1 MSRKKISDD
10 KKKAKTAISIDEN
23 LFEIM
28 EGYLN
33 ENNFK
38 RSRYI
43 EKLIREDMERRGIQ
57 IEKQF

>member
-38 RSRYI
+38 RSKYI

-57 IEKQF
+57 TEKQF